1 MDSSQYPA
9 RKVLDGVMR
18 VGFYIGGDQCPE
30 DIPFPSCLAA
40 LLGLLYV
47 IAIPFVGT
55 LLLLAAL
62 IEKLWRAVRP
72 RQGAAFRGLSPRE
85 HRHSARPA
93 RFATLLARR

>member
-1 MDSSQYPA
+1 MSHHTYWHRGWEGLA
-9 RKVLDGVMR
+9 
-18 VGFYIGGDQCPE
+18 GGCL
-30 DIPFPSCLAA
+30 SCLAT

-47 IAIPFVGT
+47 IAIPFIGA